1 MWQNIGYILIGLG
14 ILALA
19 GWAVWGFFLCDDIPI
34 LIRIALGVI
43 GIGILLLLGIA
54 IKDRI
59 RKKDDFE
66 EVDN

>member
-19 GWAVWGFFLCDDIPI
+19 GWAVWGFFLSDDIPI